1 MESLAG
7 SFLRCHWELR
17 KHKVSGRGMRNPTTI
32 IVTPNDNVSH
42 QWEEHLIKG
51 GVRTEDVHV
60 WTGKGTNQAKW
71 VVISR

>member
-1 MESLAG
+1 
-7 SFLRCHWELR
+7 
-17 KHKVSGRGMRNPTTI
+17 MRNPTTI

-60 WTGKGTNQAKW
+60 WTGKGTNQAQW
-71 VVISR
+71 VVISRCL